1 MKPEDIVFKAVKEL
15 ALKKKASESAAYEMA
30 NEAASKYQKGDYHK
44 IDKLIDSHA
53 KLAVKMSVKNATRK

>member
-1 MKPEDIVFKAVKEL
+1 MNPKDMVFNAVKEL

-30 NEAASKYQKGDYHK
+30 NDAASKYQKGAYHK

-53 KLAVKMSVKNATRK
+53 KLAVKMSVKRVK